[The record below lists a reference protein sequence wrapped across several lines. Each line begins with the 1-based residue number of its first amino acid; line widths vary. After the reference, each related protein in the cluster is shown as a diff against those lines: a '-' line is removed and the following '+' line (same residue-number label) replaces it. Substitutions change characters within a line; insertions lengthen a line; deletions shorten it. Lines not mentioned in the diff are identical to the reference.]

1 MKIKT
6 WQELQEKATKLNN
19 EVENMNFESFS
30 KSLTLPSFKY
40 AFSFFK

>member
-6 WQELQEKATKLNN
+6 WEELQGKATKLNN

-30 KSLTLPSFKY
+30 KSLILPSFKY
-40 AFSFFK
+40 TRCF